1 MVRKVPGQKGLFQGA
16 EARFLV
22 EWAES
27 SMHERFG
34 PRANQALGFFVGI
47 GKRDPDF
54 LQGIVQGIL
63 DVVEGIEQRPVQIK

>member
-1 MVRKVPGQKGLFQGA
+1 
-16 EARFLV
+16 
-22 EWAES
+22 
-27 SMHERFG
+27 MHERFG

-47 GKRDPDF
+47 RKREPDF